1 MCPVLNVGHP
11 KIGCVEGLVGG
22 AIGTW
27 TGEGQ
32 VLRERK
38 AAGFERKRRASWK

>member
-1 MCPVLNVGHP
+1 MGS
-11 KIGCVEGLVGG
+11 

-27 TGEGQ
+27 TGEGAGE
-32 VLRERK
+32 ERK